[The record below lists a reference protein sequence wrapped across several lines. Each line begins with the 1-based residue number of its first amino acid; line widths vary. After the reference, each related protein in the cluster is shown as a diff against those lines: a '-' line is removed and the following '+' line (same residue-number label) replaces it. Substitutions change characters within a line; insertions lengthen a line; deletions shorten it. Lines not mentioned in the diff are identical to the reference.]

1 MNEFHNIISFRELV
15 KGDKLKTTQLR
26 EVGIEQPITSY
37 LLESPKQGKG
47 LKKTVLVDAK
57 GSEVGLFDEAGSIYA
72 CDVMAV
78 ERDGEW
84 LSVVGQPE
92 TFNPFD

>member
-1 MNEFHNIISFRELV
+1 MNEFHNIISYGELV

-57 GSEVGLFDEAGSIYA
+57 GSEVGLFDEAGSVYA
-72 CDVMAV
+72 SDIMAV
-78 ERDGEW
+78 QRDGEW

-92 TFNPFD
+92 AFNPFD

>member
-1 MNEFHNIISFRELV
+1 MSEFYNTLSYRDLV

-57 GSEVGLFDEAGSIYA
+57 GSEVGMFDEAGSVYA
-72 CDVMAV
+72 SHIMAV

-84 LSVVGQPE
+84 LAVVGQPE